1 VHKFFFT
8 NFRVND
14 VENQEMTQH
23 IITFVKGWNPNY
35 GDPCTLNG
43 E

>member
-1 VHKFFFT
+1 
-8 NFRVND
+8 
-14 VENQEMTQH
+14 MTQH